1 MNAAGGVELDLVEQG
16 FVIVTGFIDAKDDR
30 GRTVYASL
38 VAFASRRSIKFVS
51 LLFSKDALDKEL
63 EWADLLSI
71 HKTAMQTPGRDPSF
85 LRFEEELREYIQT
98 SNVLSSIAKNHNT
111 KQAEQ
116 SISRQCLDHLQLKAV
131 SFIDFSEASDSD
143 FQYLDTVWN
152 DDAKKPED
160 APQSEETT
168 EEDIRDKAT
177 ESGAADI
184 FIRCDPIL
192 DPVNGKA
199 MSELRVG
206 DHIYGRLPEDSV
218 FYKLLLRNYG
228 AFDGTITAKV
238 TGVLIN
244 DLGTATVSLEL
255 SDGVAG
261 VMKLSG
267 KVKIRVVENAAQAGD
282 AAAPRR
288 RMFRL
293 SDLSTEMVFA
303 VAGSVILISALAVL
317 YYVFR

>member
-1 MNAAGGVELDLVEQG
+1 MDLVEQG
-16 FVIVTGFIDAKDDR
+16 YVIVTGFIDAKDDR

-38 VAFASRRSIKFVS
+38 VAFVSRRSIKFVS
-51 LLFSKDALDKEL
+51 LLFSKETLDKEL
-63 EWADLLSI
+63 GWADLLSI
-71 HKTAMQTPGRDPSF
+71 HKTAMHTPGRDPS
-85 LRFEEELREYIQT
+85 LVRYEEELREYIEM
-98 SNVLSSIAKNHNT
+98 SSVLNSIAKNHNT

-131 SFIDFSEASDSD
+131 SFIDFTEASESD
-143 FQYLDTVWN
+143 FQYLETVWN
-152 DDAKKPED
+152 DDAKKTEEETS
-160 APQSEETT
+160 QSEETT
-168 EEDIRDKAT
+168 GEDIRDKAT

-199 MSELRVG
+199 MAELRIG
-206 DHIYGRLPEDSV
+206 DQIYGRLPEDSV

-228 AFDGTITAKV
+228 AFDGTITARV

-267 KVKIRVVENAAQAGD
+267 KVKIRVVENVPHAIGEG
-282 AAAPRR
+282 APRR
-288 RMFRL
+288 RLFRL
-293 SDLSTEMVFA
+293 SDLSTEMVFV
-303 VAGSVILISALAVL
+303 VAGSIILVSALAVI

>member
-1 MNAAGGVELDLVEQG
+1 MELDLVEQG

-38 VAFASRRSIKFVS
+38 VAFVSRRSNKFLSV
-51 LLFSKDALDKEL
+51 LFSKEAPDKEL
-63 EWADLLSI
+63 GWADLLSI
-71 HKTAMQTPGRDPSF
+71 HKTAMQTPGRDPSL
-85 LRFEEELREYIQT
+85 LRYEEELREYIE
-98 SNVLSSIAKNHNT
+98 SSSVLNSIAKNHNT

-131 SFIDFSEASDSD
+131 SFIDFTEASESD
-143 FQYLDTVWN
+143 FQYLETVW
-152 DDAKKPED
+152 DDGAKKEEE
-160 APQSEETT
+160 ASQSEETT

-177 ESGAADI
+177 GSGAADI
-184 FIRCDPIL
+184 FVRCDPIL

-199 MSELRVG
+199 MSELRIG
-206 DHIYGRLPEDSV
+206 DQIYGRLPEDSV

-267 KVKIRVVENAAQAGD
+267 KVKIRVVENAPHADGAG
-282 AAAPRR
+282 APRR
-288 RMFRL
+288 RLFRL
-293 SDLSTEMVFA
+293 TDLSTEMVFA
-303 VAGSVILISALAVL
+303 VAGTIVLISALAL
-317 YYVFR
+317 IYYVFR